1 MTKQSGLAD
10 SPFFS
15 LKTESV
21 PTSPVD
27 EALAEATTPPPEH
40 VPPPPKVIQA
50 LPKGNGTTHNRKKS
64 TSKQSRNRGV
74 MTSRNHG
81 VMTPLLHD
89 TIPPGTEDVISKLRS
104 IVRQIG
110 KEPTTCRLTV
120 DEKKLLKSVEFDY
133 STKDIQT
140 SANEIMR
147 IAMNFIVDDYR
158 ENGEQSILDKVL
170 RALNE

>member
-1 MTKQSGLAD
+1 MTNKSGLAD

-15 LKTESV
+15 LTTDSV
-21 PTSPVD
+21 PTSPV
-27 EALAEATTPPPEH
+27 EESLPQATPPPPEQ
-40 VPPPPKVIQA
+40 VPPPLKVIDA
-50 LPKGNGTTHNRKKS
+50 PPENNGTTHNKNKR
-64 TSKQSRNRGV
+64 TSKQSRNRDV
-74 MTSRNHG
+74 MTSRNYG
-81 VMTPLLHD
+81 VMMSLDHD
-89 TIPPGTEDVISKLRS
+89 TIPPAPEDIISKLRS

-120 DEKKLLKSVEFDY
+120 EEKKLLKSVEFDY

-147 IAMNFIVDDYR
+147 IAMNFIVDDYK
-158 ENGEQSILDKVL
+158 ENGEHSILDKVL